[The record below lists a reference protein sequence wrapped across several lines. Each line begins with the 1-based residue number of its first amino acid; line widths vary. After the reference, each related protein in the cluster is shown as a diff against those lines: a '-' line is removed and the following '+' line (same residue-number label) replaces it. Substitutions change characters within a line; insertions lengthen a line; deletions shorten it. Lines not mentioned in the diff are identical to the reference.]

1 MMSDNESPPR
11 TSVSIQEL
19 IQIRVL
25 LGNEEQ
31 EPSSKTTAILEAL
44 DSVLLDFATSLTKG
58 N

>member
-1 MMSDNESPPR
+1 MSDEQPR
-11 TSVSIQEL
+11 ASVSIQEL
-19 IQIRVL
+19 IQIRAL